1 MRLPLFVLSAALLGG
16 CDQIP
21 ALRNLLH
28 KRARIV
34 RQSEKR
40 PVDCEAKKGRPPR
53 DGCVTSSISCGEEV
67 EGNTTGG
74 RDNFE
79 DDFYVGKY
87 CQAQRYGYAGNERVY
102 TLQLPSNTGANIWL
116 DSDCADL
123 DIFAF
128 RWAYEGTCPTLSHTV
143 SECEADG
150 AKGDGVVHVETVGNP
165 GAYMIVVDGKAGA
178 EGSFRLTV
186 ECGTSR

>member
-1 MRLPLFVLSAALLGG
+1 MRYVPVALAALLLGG

-40 PVDCEAKKGRPPR
+40 PVDCDARKGRPPR
-53 DGCVTSSISCGEEV
+53 DGCVTSSIACGEEV
-67 EGNTTGG
+67 EGNTAGG
-74 RDNFE
+74 RDHFTDE
-79 DDFYVGKY
+79 FYVGKY
-87 CQAQRYGYAGNERVY
+87 CQSQRNGYPGHERVY
-102 TLQLPSNTGANIWL
+102 TLQLPPNTGANVWL

-128 RWAYEGTCPTLSHTV
+128 RWVYDGTCPTVSHTV

-150 AKGDGVVHVETVGNP
+150 AEGGGVVHVETVGNP

-178 EGSFRLTV
+178 EGPFRLTV
-186 ECGTSR
+186 ECGESR